1 MERKKTISVGRAVL
15 SALPI
20 AALLLLNSC
29 SSYQHSHRVSNIA
42 EENIVVTNKIAV
54 DLKVDLAKTCRGRSG
69 KHQSVKDAKDEAYY
83 DAIQVNQVHVLVD
96 PIYSIQTTRTLF
108 GKRSN
113 AQVVGFA
120 AYYKNS
126 RDLKAIEDALAAE
139 KIEKEKQEIQTSIK
153 NYKAFANIGSTSSI
167 KEVEYYRL
175 DENCKPCP
183 IYKIEDRTKSTEEF
197 FKFLS
202 IKK

>member
-1 MERKKTISVGRAVL
+1 MKKFKLTNVL
-15 SALPI
+15 FLPLAFASA
-20 AALLLLNSC
+20 LLLNSC
-29 SSYQHSHRVSNIA
+29 STYKHSSRISNIT

-54 DLKVDLAKTCRGRSG
+54 DLKIDLGKTCKGRSG
-69 KHQSVKDAKDEAYY
+69 FHKTVKDAKDEAYY
-83 DAIQVNQVHVLVD
+83 DAIQSNSIHVLVD
-96 PIYSIQTTRTLF
+96 PIYSVQTTRSIF

>member
-1 MERKKTISVGRAVL
+1 
-15 SALPI
+15 
-20 AALLLLNSC
+20 
-29 SSYQHSHRVSNIA
+29 
-42 EENIVVTNKIAV
+42 
-54 DLKVDLAKTCRGRSG
+54 
-69 KHQSVKDAKDEAYY
+69 
-83 DAIQVNQVHVLVD
+83 VLVD
-96 PIYSIQTTRTLF
+96 PIYSVQTTRSIF

-167 KEVEYYRL
+167 KEIEYYRL